1 METSLE
7 AIRVDDLV
15 AIKNPHSFLHGGC
28 PKVDFNLFKVTHR
41 TTKQARITR
50 VTAPGQELSIRLSDG
65 KVLGESYAR
74 VFCVTPE
81 MAAEH
86 KEQLQ
91 QLKRWR
97 KAVNR
102 LGKLYDSSPHIRKLS
117 TEQMEYLA
125 DAWEKVQA
133 MAPIDS
139 KKGSP

>member
-1 METSLE
+1 MQTNLE
-7 AIRVDDLV
+7 DLRVDDLV
-15 AIKNPHSFLHGGC
+15 AIKNHHSFLHVGC

-41 TTKQARITR
+41 TPKQARITR
-50 VTAPGQELSIRLSDG
+50 VTAPGQEISIRLSDG
-65 KVLGESYAR
+65 KVLGESYTT

-102 LGKLYDSSPHIRKLS
+102 LGNLYGSPHIRKLT
-117 TEQMEYLA
+117 TEQMEHLA